1 MKMVRFV
8 ADDDRVDKDM
18 MDGFLRC
25 VNKGYNGVIKQ
36 LKEKGKRCIGSDDT
50 NNTALKKERG
60 SLQDSGATTTGRLG
74 PQKERIKSLGYN

>member
-1 MKMVRFV
+1 MISLKRSEAQTIKATSKETQDFVGDCMKMVRFV

-36 LKEKGKRCIGSDDT
+36 LKEKG
-50 NNTALKKERG
+50 
-60 SLQDSGATTTGRLG
+60 
-74 PQKERIKSLGYN
+74 